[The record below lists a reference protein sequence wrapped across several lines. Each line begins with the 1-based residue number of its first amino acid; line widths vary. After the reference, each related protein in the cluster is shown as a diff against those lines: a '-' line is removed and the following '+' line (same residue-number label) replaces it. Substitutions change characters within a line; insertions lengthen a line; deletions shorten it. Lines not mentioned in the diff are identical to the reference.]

1 MKEEKKKKRAETLAQ
16 IQMEREIEEQESK
29 RLAEEMKRKMEEAK
43 KDQKPTLVIKQ
54 EPLRLIVQQAPVEV
68 QKQEVTTPE
77 NAEPIK
83 DKYLMASLVS
93 GSELASEIPMAARSP
108 MQPHKQE
115 VWAHMQFTE
124 SEVATPATVIKP
136 RVDQPNVDET
146 VTMSPSR
153 RSLGYNTQ
161 EQINE
166 MTKKAEEKR

>member
-43 KDQKPTLVIKQ
+43 KDQKPTPI
-54 EPLRLIVQQAPVEV
+54 IVQQAPVEV
-68 QKQEVTTPE
+68 QKQEVMTPE

-108 MQPHKQE
+108 MQPQKQE

-136 RVDQPNVDET
+136 RVDRPNVDET